1 MTFIC
6 FRYALNL
13 LLGINKLFFLF
24 QRQCRYL
31 FCPFGSTA
39 YNGKCEN
46 IALQTRGLAI
56 EINYSIQVLTN
67 LSHIC
72 QDEFEKL
79 DKNSLGKAI
88 KTKFVKILGVRKGV
102 CPVCG
107 YGVWI
112 VENSQQVVPTE
123 FIFST
128 KLVTDFD
135 CQLDSIYNIATG
147 IVVKEMK
154 IVLGDCLNFKTI
166 YRLDTRV
173 KYPPNMRRIYY
184 NMRSCR
190 SIYRVDREVICPEVE
205 IAASDRISIIG
216 KSKHANLHALFRTE
230 KELDNNTI
238 TVCLERLCI
247 CHVTDIP
254 AIIIIIT
261 NSKSSIENNATAS
274 CVWCKRSRNFCTLK
288 ESSIQG
294 KHAQWRISSEVAHL
308 WSFDKV
314 IYSTG
319 FPKL

>member
-1 MTFIC
+1 M
-6 FRYALNL
+6 
-13 LLGINKLFFLF
+13 
-24 QRQCRYL
+24 
-31 FCPFGSTA
+31 
-39 YNGKCEN
+39 
-46 IALQTRGLAI
+46 
-56 EINYSIQVLTN
+56 
-67 LSHIC
+67 
-72 QDEFEKL
+72 
-79 DKNSLGKAI
+79 GKAI

-166 YRLDTRV
+166 YRLDKRV

-190 SIYRVDREVICPEVE
+190 SIYRVDRDVICPEVE

-216 KSKHANLHALFRTE
+216 KSKHANVHALFRTE

-238 TVCLERLCI
+238 TVCWKDYVSVMSQI
-247 CHVTDIP
+247 YP
-254 AIIIIIT
+254 P
-261 NSKSSIENNATAS
+261 SSSLSLTPNQ
-274 CVWCKRSRNFCTLK
+274 VLK
-288 ESSIQG
+288 TMLPLAAYG
-294 KHAQWRISSEVAHL
+294 ARGLGISV
-308 WSFDKV
+308 
-314 IYSTG
+314 
-319 FPKL
+319 P